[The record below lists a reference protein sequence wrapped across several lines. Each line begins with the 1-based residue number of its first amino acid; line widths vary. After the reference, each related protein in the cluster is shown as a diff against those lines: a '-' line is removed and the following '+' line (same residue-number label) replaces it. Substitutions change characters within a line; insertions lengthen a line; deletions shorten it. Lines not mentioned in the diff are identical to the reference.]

1 MKIWEVHALQFK
13 GAIRTTADG
22 DADILGLLLS
32 EKAYL
37 HIVRDFRPGQLVELV
52 REQGVEFAREA
63 LIRHYLDPQAVA
75 IAAGRSLIQGH
86 SRLGDPILLRSDEA
100 PAAVAVPSRGYPSA

>member
-1 MKIWEVHALQFK
+1 MKIWEVHALQFH

-22 DADILGLLLS
+22 DADISGLLLS

-37 HIVRDFRPGQLVELV
+37 HIVRDFRPGRIVELV

-63 LIRHYLDPQAVA
+63 LIRHYSDAGA
-75 IAAGRSLIQGH
+75 IAAAAGRSLVHGR
-86 SRLGDPILLRSDEA
+86 SRMGDPILLRTDEV